1 MDEAEFLQVFG
12 VSRWP
17 VPQAAPSD
25 MKALWKLGED
35 TKKSRPKGNVAIG
48 VNLMAAYC
56 KPGANIGAITYRAR
70 IIGILQ
76 HIAPEI
82 MTL

>member
-1 MDEAEFLQVFG
+1 MDEAEFLTSFWG
-12 VSRWP
+12 KAGEP
-17 VPQAAPSD
+17 VPQVAPSD

-56 KPGANIGAITYRAR
+56 KPGQT
-70 IIGILQ
+70 LEQ
-76 HIAPEI
+76 LPTEPESSEFFS
-82 MTL
+82 T